1 MRVLFLKDVQ
11 GVAQAGQIREVA
23 GGFARNYLIPQG
35 LAALATAEE
44 MKRIEK
50 IKKSADELRLKELQ
64 DMEALARHINGM
76 TITLKAK
83 VSPGGKY
90 YGAITATQIA
100 AELSKLTDRH
110 IERRL
115 VLLESPIEEPGEY
128 TANLDL
134 HPDVEASVKVVAE
147 GEE

>member
-1 MRVLFLKDVQ
+1 
-11 GVAQAGQIREVA
+11 
-23 GGFARNYLIPQG
+23 
-35 LAALATAEE
+35 

-50 IKKSADELRLKELQ
+50 IKKAADGLRLKELQ

-100 AELSKLTDRH
+100 AEVSKLTDRR

-115 VLLESPIEEPGEY
+115 VIMEKPIEEPGEY